1 MKNTMKRGSMNIF
14 RQNQSNKKTLKI
26 TTLSPLN
33 IGCGDSYTNLDYYI
47 EDNKAKII
55 DIEKM
60 MDSIGDID
68 KINQMQNLIKSN
80 MGNNRLTISVKEL
93 YEGIGIYPDEYIS
106 KEINCKIE
114 NDARVQV
121 AKFINQNGNYYIPGS
136 SLKGA
141 IRTAYIFDYYNKNI
155 NKLIGILKDSKIPPF
170 KKGNEVVKIAIGG
183 IKDDFFKHLLITDS
197 GFISPENFEFIE
209 TKRYNIENK
218 KRNKPNVY
226 GNKECKEVLKRNSNF
241 NVELTIKKDFP
252 KNFNDIKNMCNNLTG
267 TIIEFE
273 TNNEYLPQS
282 LKDFYKNNILNNLNK
297 DNTFYLAV
305 GSGSSFLSKT
315 IYLLLWKH
323 NKDLNLI
330 KRLLPTRNDR
340 RRNKFQKVNSYLDFP
355 RTRVIETNKE
365 IPIGWIKITAE

>member
-1 MKNTMKRGSMNIF
+1 MNIF
-14 RQNQSNKKTLKI
+14 KQNYSNKKILKI

-33 IGCGDSYTNLDYYI
+33 IGNGDKYTNLDYYI
-47 EDNKAKII
+47 EGNKAKII

-60 MDSIGDID
+60 MESIEDIN
-68 KINQMQNLIKSN
+68 KINEMQNLIKHN
-80 MGNNRLTISVKEL
+80 MGNNRLTISVREL
-93 YEGIGIYPDEYIS
+93 YEGIGIYPDKYIS
-106 KEINCKIE
+106 KKIDCKIKE
-114 NDARVQV
+114 DASVQV

-141 IRTAYIFDYYNKNI
+141 IRTAYIFDYYDKNI
-155 NKLIGILKDSKIPPF
+155 NKLVNILKNRDNT
-170 KKGNEVVKIAIGG
+170 KKGNEVVKIAIGD

-209 TKRYNIENK
+209 TRRYNIENK
-218 KRNKPNVY
+218 KRNKSNVY

-252 KNFNDIKNMCNNLTG
+252 KNFEEIKSMCNKLTR
-267 TIIEFE
+267 TIIKFE
-273 TNNEYLPQS
+273 MDNKYLPQS
-282 LKDFYKNNILNNLNK
+282 LKDFYKNNILNNLNN

-305 GSGSSFLSKT
+305 GSGSSYLSKT

-323 NKDLNLI
+323 DKDLNLI

>member
-1 MKNTMKRGSMNIF
+1 MNIF

-323 NKDLNLI
+323 DKGNSKGYLKIMKSLFERERNPNLR
-330 KRLLPTRNDR
+330 KSWKSARH
-340 RRNKFQKVNSYLDFP
+340 FSEFP

-365 IPIGWIKITAE
+365 IPIGWIKITAEW